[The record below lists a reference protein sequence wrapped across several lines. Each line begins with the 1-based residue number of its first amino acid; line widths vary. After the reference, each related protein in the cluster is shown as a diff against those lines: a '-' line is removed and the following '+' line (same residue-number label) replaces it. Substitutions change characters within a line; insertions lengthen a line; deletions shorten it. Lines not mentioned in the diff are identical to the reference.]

1 MSNINISGTIGV
13 SFLKRNDKK
22 VIIFYDD
29 HSNTQYCDD
38 SYFINDFFDEINTQ
52 SNIIVLLEEPLLN
65 EKDKENIVFLW
76 DNVPHIVKSKN
87 FYKKVINQC
96 TSKKICRVFPI
107 DVRLCFID
115 ISLEEYFMEDN
126 SITNDIM
133 FTNNTENTNNT
144 VKTNLSNNNYSHKSN
159 NTNKVRNIN
168 IKKISKKYNNK
179 FEHHFTEDTVKDY
192 FKYFIYL
199 FDKEK
204 VDTDKFSD
212 TTNIYF
218 IKEIFET
225 FKDNDFYKQMKNK
238 FDIFY
243 DKFIKP
249 NENIKMIDF
258 VKQYETQY
266 FEYKRGFPFINDDEN
281 NFVTQFNRIH
291 NSMMEF
297 YSVIIIVYSNYKN
310 IIMYS
315 GYYHSN
321 NISYILENHFGF
333 INEKN
338 VGYVNNIDDYDEN
351 TIKNCIKVNKD
362 IIEGYLK

>member
-13 SFLKRNDKK
+13 SFLKKNDKK
-22 VIIFYDD
+22 VVIFYDD
-29 HSNTQYCDD
+29 HSNTQYCDN

-65 EKDKENIVFLW
+65 EKDKENIIFLW

-96 TSKKICRVFPI
+96 TSKKVCRVFPV

-115 ISLEEYFMEDN
+115 VSLEEYF
-126 SITNDIM
+126 TKNDPMDDII
-133 FTNNTENTNNT
+133 FTNNTNNTNNT
-144 VKTNLSNNNYSHKSN
+144 IKTNLLNNADNK
-159 NTNKVRNIN
+159 NKVRNIN

-179 FEHHFTEDTVKDY
+179 FEKNFTEDIVKDY

-204 VDTDKFSD
+204 VDTNKFSN

-225 FKDNDFYKQMKNK
+225 FTDNDFYKQMKNK

-243 DKFIKP
+243 NKFIKQ

-258 VKQYETQY
+258 IKQYKSEY

-297 YSVIIIVYSNYKN
+297 YSVIIIIYSNYKN

-321 NISYILENHFGF
+321 NISYILKNHFGF
-333 INEKN
+333 LNEKN
-338 VGYVNNIDDYDEN
+338 IGYVDNINYYDEN

-362 IIEGYLK
+362 IIEEYLK